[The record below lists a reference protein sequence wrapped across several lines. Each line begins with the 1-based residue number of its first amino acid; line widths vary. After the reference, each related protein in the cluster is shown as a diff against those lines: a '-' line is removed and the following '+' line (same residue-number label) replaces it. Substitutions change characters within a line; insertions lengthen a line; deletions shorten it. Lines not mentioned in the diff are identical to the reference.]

1 MPNPSMIQTCI
12 LFNLKFFFG
21 GGDYFLS
28 YFSLNSCGVSFSM
41 HSVDFCFVLGVF
53 LYFFFGFFFKLV
65 ISGFFLFGIVE
76 FWGDCLMGILCMTKN
91 ASKYFQETV
100 QTQTEFHV

>member
-1 MPNPSMIQTCI
+1 MGFLFLCI
-12 LFNLKFFFG
+12 LLSFVLFWGFLGGFFG
-21 GGDYFLS
+21 
-28 YFSLNSCGVSFSM
+28 V
-41 HSVDFCFVLGVF
+41 
-53 LYFFFGFFFKLV
+53 FFFKLV
-65 ISGFFLFGIVE
+65 ISGGFLFGIVE